1 MQSKSSRWPWLLA
14 VPLIAGAAWWLFS
27 GPPDP
32 QGALPAPISRTASAV
47 AAAVSPQ
54 PTPAS
59 GEPRHPVP
67 AASADAADAAIPA
80 LAQSDDA
87 AWQALLALVQDDDA
101 LSIVLRKHLIERVV
115 VMIDNLTQ
123 PSVSRRALVLQPVP
137 GELQVAG
144 AGDHPVL
151 DQANAARYAPYVA
164 AFTSVDAQAMARSY
178 VRFYPLFQQAYA
190 DLGAPDRY
198 FNDRVIDV
206 IDHLLRTPEPTQP
219 IGVQRDDRGRYRFV
233 DPSLESLSV
242 GQKAL
247 LRLGPKQAA
256 AVKAQLQRIRTALLQ
271 GR

>member
-1 MQSKSSRWPWLLA
+1 MQAKSSLWPWLLA

-27 GPPDP
+27 GPSNT

-47 AAAVSPQ
+47 AAAVSPTS
-54 PTPAS
+54 TPVRS
-59 GEPRHPVP
+59 EPLHPLP
-67 AASADAADAAIPA
+67 APSADAADDAVPA
-80 LAQSDDA
+80 LAHSDEG
-87 AWQALLALVQDDDA
+87 AWHALLALVQDDTA

-123 PSVSRRALVLQPVP
+123 PSINQRASVLQPLP
-137 GELQVAG
+137 GQLQVCGAG
-144 AGDHPVL
+144 AHLVI
-151 DQANAARYAPYVA
+151 DQANAARYAPYVS
-164 AFTSVDAQAMARSY
+164 AFNRVDAQALVRSY
-178 VRFYPLFQQAYA
+178 VRFYPLLQQAYA

-206 IDHLLRTPEPTQP
+206 IDHLLRTPEPGQP
-219 IGVQRDDRGRYRFV
+219 IGVRLDERGRYRFV

-247 LRLGPKQAA
+247 LRLGPTQTA
-256 AVKAQLQRIRTALLQ
+256 AVKAQLQRVRTALLQ

>member
-14 VPLIAGAAWWLFS
+14 VPLISGAAWWLFS

-32 QGALPAPISRTASAV
+32 QGRLPAPISRTASAV
-47 AAAVSPQ
+47 AAAVNPQ
-54 PTPAS
+54 PTPA
-59 GEPRHPVP
+59 GNEPRHPLQVP
-67 AASADAADAAIPA
+67 SADAADVAIPP

-87 AWQALLALVQDDDA
+87 AWEALLTLVQDETA

-123 PSVSRRALVLQPVP
+123 PSISRRASVLQAVS
-137 GELQVAG
+137 GDLQISST
-144 AGDHPVL
+144 DNQL
-151 DQANAARYAPYVA
+151 MIDQANAARYAPYVT
-164 AFTSVDAQAMARSY
+164 AFTSVDAQALARSY

-190 DLGAPDRY
+190 NLGAPDRY

-206 IDHLLRTPEPTQP
+206 IDHLLRTPQPAEP
-219 IGVQRDDRGRYRFV
+219 IGVRRDERGRYLFV

-247 LRLGPKQAA
+247 LRLGPTQAA
-256 AVKAQLQRIRTALLQ
+256 AVKAQLQRIRAALLQ

>member
-14 VPLIAGAAWWLFS
+14 APVVAGAAWWLFRGS
-27 GPPDP
+27 PTAP
-32 QGALPAPISRTASAV
+32 GALPAPISRTASAV
-47 AAAVSPQ
+47 AAAV
-54 PTPAS
+54 TPAPPAPA
-59 GEPRHPVP
+59 GPRHPVQQP
-67 AASADAADAAIPA
+67 SADAADAAIPA
-80 LAQSDDA
+80 LAQSDAA
-87 AWQALLALVQDDDA
+87 AWQALLELVQDDGA

-123 PSVSRRALVLQPVP
+123 PSISRRASVLQPVV
-137 GELQVAG
+137 GEFAVSDAG
-144 AGDHPVL
+144 GNVVV

-164 AFTSVDAQAMARSY
+164 AFTQVDAQALVRSY

-219 IGVQRDDRGRYRFV
+219 IKVQRDERGRYRFV
-233 DPSLESLSV
+233 DPALESLSV

-247 LRLGPKQAA
+247 LRLGPVQAA

>member
-1 MQSKSSRWPWLLA
+1 MQSKSSLWPWLLA
-14 VPLIAGAAWWLFS
+14 VPVIAGAAWWLFG
-27 GPPDP
+27 GPP
-32 QGALPAPISRTASAV
+32 GTEATLPAPITRTANAV

-54 PTPAS
+54 PAPAS
-59 GEPRHPVP
+59 SEPRHPVP

-87 AWQALLALVQDDDA
+87 AWQALLALVKDDAA

-123 PSVSRRALVLQPVP
+123 PSISRRALVLQPVP
-137 GELQVAG
+137 GELQVSS
-144 AGDHPVL
+144 AGDRQVI
-151 DQANAARYAPYVA
+151 DQTNAARYAPYVA
-164 AFTSVDAQAMARSY
+164 AFTSVDAQSMARSY

-206 IDHLLRTPEPTQP
+206 IDHLLRTPEPKQP
-219 IGVQRDDRGRYRFV
+219 IELQRDERGRYRFT
-233 DPSLESLSV
+233 DASLEALSV

-247 LRLGPKQAA
+247 LRLGPTQAA
-256 AVKAQLQRIRTALLQ
+256 AVKAQLQRIRTTLLQ
-271 GR
+271 GP